1 MKHLFSLIPP
11 LVVIFVSPDPN
22 GKSRQKPS
30 RARFQK
36 EAGWVFGGWGV
47 EGISILFFAVHISQ
61 RAATLLWYLTDE

>member
-22 GKSRQKPS
+22 GKSCQKAS
-30 RARFQK
+30 RALFQK
-36 EAGWVFGGWGV
+36 EAGQVFGGLGV